1 MPDLATPRPDDA
13 FAHEISISWGDCDP
27 ARIAYTGNI
36 PQWALLAINAWW
48 EAHLGGDGW
57 YQMELDR
64 NVGTPFVHLSM
75 DFMAPI
81 TPRHRLICHVWPV
94 RLGKSSIEFRVDGCQ
109 DGVQCF
115 AGRFVNVFTIADRFK
130 SQAAPPD
137 IRAVVEPL
145 IPKASG

>member
-1 MPDLATPRPDDA
+1 MSDLATPRPADA
-13 FAHEISISWGDCDP
+13 FAHQINVTWGDCDP

-48 EAHLGGDGW
+48 EHHLGGDGW

-75 DFMAPI
+75 DFLAPI

-94 RLGKSSIEFRVDGCQ
+94 RLGTSSIVFRVDGMQ
-109 DGVQCF
+109 ADQHCF
-115 AGRFVNVFTIADRFK
+115 AGRFVNVFTVADQFK
-130 SQAAPPD
+130 SQSAPQD
-137 IRAVVEPL
+137 IRDVVEPL
-145 IPKASG
+145 IPKAVE